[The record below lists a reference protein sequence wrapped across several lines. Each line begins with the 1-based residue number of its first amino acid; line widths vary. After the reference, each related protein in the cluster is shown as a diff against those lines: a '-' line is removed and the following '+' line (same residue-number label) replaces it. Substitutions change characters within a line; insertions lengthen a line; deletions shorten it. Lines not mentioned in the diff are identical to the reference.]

1 MSEASLTR
9 VGLPPNEQVIMCDR
23 GFGNK
28 TSMPAERG
36 DASRYAPGLGRTS
49 GINASLDIEAV
60 TAPCGKQMGRFAM
73 TQDDVGDTFFNY
85 PLHTDADELSGE
97 FEFEFVA
104 TAAGTGGNVE
114 TFSLRTDSGDVRLRW
129 IADQDGDAHAGW
141 RVVYNNE
148 GNQSKTKTFD
158 AAGPSNTGGEHS
170 FRFVYTAS
178 SNPDTTD
185 DGTLVVYMGANGE
198 SILDREA
205 KGGIIASFTGWT
217 KVVDISHANG
227 PITDIRTQWGE
238 TAATGTNLSNTTGS
252 GVYYRYL
259 ALYQTEDVPCTI
271 TETTQS
277 WLTMHHLLV
286 EKADIEWDATA
297 NSGEGGWDVRF
308 GINWPDYL
316 FDGSAI
322 RRARIRV
329 WTDYSDLGD
338 NGEATFS
345 DGGYV
350 DFTAD
355 SEGYYRKLL
364 TVSGLP
370 ADTPFWY
377 DIAVQGDAGA
387 EATWFYNSTDSA
399 ADVHGCLR
407 TPQKPKVESTAK
419 PNVRVTSCGEQT
431 RWGPNEFT
439 VDGSTIP
446 VGSTGGARTEFRAGL
461 GDLTY
466 MDEANGF
473 NKGGTAKE
481 GAETAQQMVDTIS
494 QFMHSYS
501 WQRAARCTLLRWVGD
516 DHDRTSNDAGMPELL
531 EENGLSWN
539 RDRNGT
545 NSAAWSD
552 NAWSKRGVGA
562 NNPDYLFP
570 CSIDDSGDEY
580 QITPRALAVI
590 LLDVNRR
597 WIQDTQ
603 PSSSGDYRFDP
614 SSIDLY
620 GDNQGVST
628 DTFDADDSQFS
639 YLDMGCVR
647 YLFLDTRLFMNRSNL
662 SAGTLLGPA
671 KTWVKSVISDS
682 TLPGL
687 VFMLP
692 GYLYNVGPSATLKQN
707 DNYATSDEVN
717 FDAERE
723 EVFVT
728 TVDANTSIKWTANGC
743 GDHHF
748 VSIDDGSSEVS
759 AKHRWQIGAGGMQA
773 IRQEPDNIDSTGM
786 LLLTDGSDA
795 GGDLTSSDTVRTH
808 VAFQVTNEKTGAT
821 TITANRVAEGGLE
834 PLGLGSYSL
843 PGLLEY
849 QSRDRSRARGR

>member
-1 MSEASLTR
+1 MSESSLTR

-28 TSMPAERG
+28 TSMPANRG
-36 DASRYAPGLGRTS
+36 DSSRYAPGLGR
-49 GINASLDIEAV
+49 GGNSLDIEAV

-73 TQDDVGDTFFNY
+73 TANTSGDTFFNY
-85 PLHTDADELSGE
+85 PLHTDADDLSGE
-97 FEFEFVA
+97 FEIEVVAA
-104 TAAGTGGNVE
+104 TAGGTGNLEVLK
-114 TFSLRTDSGDVRLRW
+114 LRTDDGDISLRW
-129 IADQDGDAHAGW
+129 IVSQDGDAHAGW
-141 RVVYNNE
+141 RVVYNNA
-148 GNQSKTKTFD
+148 GNQSKTATFD
-158 AAGPSNTGGEHS
+158 AAGPDNTGGEHS
-170 FRFVYTAS
+170 FRFVYSAS

-185 DGTLVVYMGANGE
+185 DGSLVVYMGSNGE

-205 KGGIIASFTGWT
+205 KGGTIAPFTGWT
-217 KVVDISHANG
+217 KVVDIAHANG
-227 PITDIRTQWGE
+227 PITDIRTQWVDTDAGI
-238 TAATGTNLSNTTGS
+238 SNTTGS

-259 ALYQTEDVPCTI
+259 ALYQTESVPCSI

-277 WLTMHHLLV
+277 WLTMQHLLN

-329 WTDYSDLGD
+329 WTDYADLGD
-338 NGEATFS
+338 NGEATFN
-345 DGGYV
+345 DDGYV

-355 SEGYYRKLL
+355 SEGYYRKVLK
-364 TVSGLP
+364 VSGLP

-399 ADVHGCLR
+399 ADVHGCYR
-407 TPQKPKVESTAK
+407 TPQKPGIASTVP
-419 PNVRVTSCGEQT
+419 PNIRVTSCGEQT

-439 VDGSTIP
+439 YDGANIP

-461 GDLTY
+461 GDWAY

-473 NKGGTAKE
+473 NKGGSAKE
-481 GAETAQQMVDTIS
+481 GAETAQQMKDTLS
-494 QFMHSYS
+494 QFSHSYS
-501 WQRAARCTLLRWVGD
+501 VQRANRCVFMRWVGD
-516 DHDRTSNDAGMPELL
+516 DHDRTVNDAGMTELL

-545 NSAAWSD
+545 NSSAWGD
-552 NAWSKRGVGA
+552 NVWSKRGIGA

-570 CSIDDSGDEY
+570 CAIDDSGDEY

-590 LLDVNRR
+590 LLSVSRQ
-597 WIQDTQ
+597 WFQDTL
-603 PSSSGDYRFDP
+603 PSSTSDYRFDP

-628 DTFDADDSQFS
+628 DTFDADDSQFT

-662 SAGTLLGPA
+662 SAGTLLGGA
-671 KTWVKSVISDS
+671 KTWVKSAISDS
-682 TLPGL
+682 TIPGL

-692 GYLYNVGPSATLKQN
+692 GYLYGVGESATLKVN
-707 DNYATSDEVN
+707 DNYPTSDEVD
-717 FDAERE
+717 FDDERE

-728 TVDANTSIKWTANGC
+728 TVDANASIKWTANGS

-748 VSIDDGSSEVS
+748 GSIDNGSDEVS

-773 IRQEPDNIDSTGM
+773 IRQEPDNIDSTGF

-795 GGDLTSSDTVRTH
+795 GGDLTSSDTVRTY
-808 VAFQVTNEKTGAT
+808 FSYQVTNELTGAT
-821 TITANRVAEGGLE
+821 TISASRVAEGGLE

-843 PGLLEY
+843 PGVGGN
-849 QSRDRSRARGR
+849 RRSRASVRTRTSLLRTR